1 MPLNIFTAV
10 IFNGTDSI
18 PHFDL
23 ILYRIL
29 PIVATIGFLKWMF
42 KGKKNIWERNLHGK
56 VFILTGATSSN
67 GMGASVAYDLAM
79 KGAQLIILS
88 SKMDQF
94 TIDFIHDLR
103 RKTEN
108 ELIYSE
114 FCDFADLSSV
124 RKFATNWIDNI
135 SPRRLDGIVLMHGE
149 MQPIMGK
156 KRYERHYTKDGL
168 EMQIGVNC
176 IGTFHLLNLL
186 KPCIKAQPPD
196 RDVRIIY
203 STCIWQAMGDVWP
216 EDPCM
221 SEVSFVSHK
230 FFASSKLQMSLLLVE
245 LHRQLVVNDEK
256 EIKAA
261 EEGDKLARANIS
273 TTIVQPG
280 IMRSGTLRRVISN
293 GSVWALLVVY
303 VGILYPFL
311 WLFIKSGYNGA
322 QSILYSLYTPEFE
335 RINLESMDGKF
346 TLGIPGCNY
355 VLNCNIQPKFYKK
368 EFYDI
373 KLQSVLYN
381 NMCKQIEHVEKKT
394 AAMKNQT
401 KKEQEEENKKEQN
414 VDKDTNNENTDID
427 TETKKNSVNKKKD
440 SKSKSKTSKSKNK
453 KLNKW

>member
-10 IFNGTDSI
+10 VFNGTDAI

-23 ILYRIL
+23 MVYRVI
-29 PIVATIGFLKWMF
+29 PIVATIVFIKWMF

-56 VFILTGATSSN
+56 VYILTGATTSN
-67 GMGASVAYDLAM
+67 GMGATVAYDLAL

-94 TIDFIHDLR
+94 TTDFIYDLR
-103 RKTEN
+103 TKTEN

-114 FCDFADLSSV
+114 YCDLSDLSSV
-124 RKFATNWIDNI
+124 RKFATSWIDNV
-135 SPRRLDGIVLMHGE
+135 SPRRLDGVILMHGE

-156 KRYERHYTKDGL
+156 ARYKKHQSKDGL
-168 EMQIGVNC
+168 EMQMAVNC
-176 IGTFHLLNLL
+176 IGSFHLLNLL

-203 STCIWQAMGDVWP
+203 STCIWQALGQVWP

-221 SEVSFVSHK
+221 SEVSFISHK

-256 EIKAA
+256 EVKGA
-261 EEGDKLARANIS
+261 EKGDKLSRANIS

-280 IMRSGTLRRVISN
+280 IMRSGTLRRVLSN
-293 GSVWALLVVY
+293 GSVWGLLIGY
-303 VGILYPFL
+303 LGLLYPFL
-311 WLFIKSGYNGA
+311 WLFVKNGFNGA

-335 RINLESMDGKF
+335 RINLESADGKY

-355 VLNCNIQPKFYKK
+355 VVNCDIQSKFYKK

-373 KLQSVLYN
+373 KLQSVLFN
-381 NMCKQIEHVEKKT
+381 NLCKQIEHVEKTT
-394 AAMKNQT
+394 AALKNKV
-401 KKEQEEENKKEQN
+401 KKEAQVAPVSQEKESEAGQDKKASISKRSQ
-414 VDKDTNNENTDID
+414 
-427 TETKKNSVNKKKD
+427 KKK
-440 SKSKSKTSKSKNK
+440 SVKGKSKSFK
-453 KLNKW
+453 K